1 MRVSTDQK
9 RQLQV
14 RKMLEQALVPAR
26 RALRTGRIVT
36 AVPSGAGIAKSHRKN
51 SNPRFIEEGQAIQP
65 QPITQ
70 AVAACIIPRYAA
82 SVDLTPWRLADDQK
96 PGCAR
101 QLYNWSGTERQFHLA
116 DATSANIAQ
125 YAFERHSSVSGRP
138 PRLCRGGCVR
148 EVVLSGR

>member
-1 MRVSTDQK
+1 
-9 RQLQV
+9 
-14 RKMLEQALVPAR
+14 MLEQALVPAR

-70 AVAACIIPRYAA
+70 AVASCIIPRYAA

-138 PRLCRGGCVR
+138 PGFAGVGASVRLSCQGGESPTDVK
-148 EVVLSGR
+148 S